1 MSSNPSGWYPDPSGK
16 QQQRW
21 WNGTDWTDF
30 VSVNGQTFV
39 DSGDAAPAA
48 PVAPAAPAAPAVTA
62 PTYAPTVPVGVA
74 APAVAVPVGRRS
86 LTQRL
91 AAIAAVSLVV
101 GGVVGY
107 VAGSG
112 GDDQGGGG
120 GASAG
125 TLSAPLIEG
134 MASLDTYEFRVSAV
148 TIGPNSADRSE
159 MTATG
164 AADKAA
170 ELRHQ
175 TSTSTSTS
183 ADDPEPSTSTS
194 ESWMNADMSCSFDG
208 EEYTSEAANPLG
220 TDFGSLISGVFDIVI
235 PSSNSQK
242 AGDDTIA
249 GIAADHYTFSIKGLG
264 ADSGWLVDTNQG
276 EVWVAKDGGYV
287 LKYVVNV
294 SMRADA
300 QSSEMYS
307 LQLTLE
313 FTSVNQPVSIQVPAA
328 CPAPTADTTG

>member
-16 QQQRW
+16 PQQRW

-39 DSGDAAPAA
+39 DAGDAA
-48 PVAPAAPAAPAVTA
+48 PVAPSAPVAAPTPPVPTYSAAVPAAVPAAAPAAA
-62 PTYAPTVPVGVA
+62 
-74 APAVAVPVGRRS
+74 GRRS

-101 GGVVGY
+101 GGIVGY

-112 GDDQGGGG
+112 GDDGGGGG
-120 GASAG
+120 GASEG
-125 TLSAPLIEG
+125 TLSAPLIQG
-134 MASLDTYEFRVSAV
+134 MASLDSYEFRISSV
-148 TIGPNSADRSE
+148 TVGPNSADRSE

-175 TSTSTSTS
+175 TSTSSSTS
-183 ADDPEPSTSTS
+183 ADDPEPSSSTS
-194 ESWMNADMSCSFDG
+194 ESWMTADLTCSFDG
-208 EEYTSEAANPLG
+208 EEYTSEAANPIG
-220 TDFGSLISGVFDIVI
+220 TDFGSLLSGVFDIVI
-235 PSSNSQK
+235 PSANSSK
-242 AGDDTIA
+242 VGDDTVA
-249 GIAADHYTFSIKGLG
+249 GIAADHYKFSIKGLG
-264 ADSGWLVDTNQG
+264 ADSGWLVDTNEG

-307 LQLTLE
+307 VQLTLE
-313 FTSVNQPVSIQVPAA
+313 FTSVNQPVTIQVPAA
-328 CPAPTADTTG
+328 CPPPTADTTG